1 MAKSRKVPKFKEPA
15 SGEWIQPVESP
26 RAYLLQCCDCGLVHS
41 VHFRVGQDRKGKQRA
56 HFKVYRNER
65 VTRAVRRKRNINIV
79 RSAAPVAADKD
90 QHARWLGILPAL
102 RRKEAQITTHVVL
115 QT

>member
-41 VHFRVGQDRKGKQRA
+41 VHFRVGQDRKGKPRA

-79 RSAAPVAADKD
+79 RSAAPKA
-90 QHARWLGILPAL
+90 
-102 RRKEAQITTHVVL
+102 
-115 QT
+115 